1 MPVPQSQIG
10 EGKQSQLLRYII
22 KQLDRLQK
30 ITASGGGGGG
40 GAVDIT
46 AVGGNPVT
54 TTVPVSGTVTA
65 NLGTIAG
72 AATAANQTTAN
83 GSLSSIDT
91 KLTSQATAANQT
103 TGNNSL
109 STLVTNST
117 AVAVT
122 GAAAQTAVVNNILG
136 AASGS
141 TGTST
146 VGYNFGS
153 VQVVSTGTAGTFIFE
168 FANADGNYQ
177 TMPVWNNATLTGT
190 PITAAITATNSQI
203 IYYFPITTNF
213 IRLRIAT
220 TITGGSIQALS
231 KLGTC
236 SPYPST
242 FQVAQ
247 ATAANLNV
255 TAAIASA
262 QTLAT
267 VTTVSTLT
275 TLANGQTAH
284 SAASTGNPLRMG
296 GRVAPTTI
304 ATQDTTLVAGDASEI
319 AITTAMQQVTKANAG
334 AELDYNFILNSVA
347 TTTTLQPLVLASGT
361 ASIRNYIS
369 SLMIQSDAIGAAG
382 TAWVLDGQG
391 AIGTSV
397 TIATPGVFTSTAHD
411 LKVGD
416 AIVFTSLGTITGV
429 STNTVYYITATS
441 FTATTFTVATTQG
454 GTALQITGSTSAF
467 TFYRVLHQLRFQ
479 TTGVPTPMQ
488 LNFTQPLRSI
498 GNGAINFLI
507 PVSMTSGNIYLT
519 VNGYRGF

>member
-1 MPVPQSQIG
+1 MSVPQSQIG
-10 EGKQSQLLRYII
+10 EGKQSHLLRYII

-72 AATAANQTTAN
+72 AATAANQTT
-83 GSLSSIDT
+83 
-91 KLTSQATAANQT
+91 
-103 TGNNSL
+103 GNNSL

-122 GAAAQTAVVNNILG
+122 GAAAQTATVNNILE

-153 VQVVSTGTAGTFIFE
+153 VQVVSTGTAGTYIFE

-177 TMPVWNNATLTGT
+177 TMPVWNNAILTGT
-190 PITAAITATNSQI
+190 PITAAITATNSKI

-242 FQVAQ
+242 F
-247 ATAANLNV
+247 
-255 TAAIASA
+255 
-262 QTLAT
+262 
-267 VTTVSTLT
+267 
-275 TLANGQTAH
+275 LANGQTAH
-284 SAASTGNPLRMG
+284 SYASTGNPLRMG

-441 FTATTFTVATTQG
+441 FSTTTFTVATTQG